1 MRPLLAT
8 LTAAL
13 LAMPALH
20 ALAQAFPEGGT
31 IPDAAE
37 VKRRLDDR
45 VFSVRLADGISWRLQ
60 YAARGHFFVDTSTG
74 GRGKGEWRAED
85 GKLCSQPPGRN
96 WGCNDVRLIN
106 DVLHLKRDSGEII
119 QLIAQ

>member
-1 MRPLLAT
+1 MISPTSAPAGTSRWRASAGPTAQERRP
-8 LTAAL
+8 
-13 LAMPALH
+13 
-20 ALAQAFPEGGT
+20 
-31 IPDAAE
+31 
-37 VKRRLDDR
+37 
-45 VFSVRLADGISWRLQ
+45 
-60 YAARGHFFVDTSTG
+60 DTSTG
-74 GRGKGEWRAED
+74 VRGKGEWRAED